1 MENGVKM
8 VLFAFLKKD
17 LPAHLVAVRVRPE
30 RQKEVFYSYK
40 KKKKKKKIAADKF
53 EKRSI
58 SCLDQFLSNLKSRLY
73 RTRFNADFN

>member
-40 KKKKKKKIAADKF
+40 KKKKKKKKLQQT
-53 EKRSI
+53 S
-58 SCLDQFLSNLKSRLY
+58 LKKDRLVVWINFY
-73 RTRFNADFN
+73 QI